1 MGELTYKAKR
11 LGNGNMKQAAGRA
24 SNKWHVQSE
33 SFAQE
38 RNAGRRTFLGK
49 VTGSKAI

>member
-11 LGNGNMKQAAGRA
+11 LGNGNRNQAAGRV

-38 RNAGRRTFLGK
+38 RSVGRRTFLGK
-49 VTGSKAI
+49 VTGSPSS